1 MLDTSSMLNTREQAR
16 ENIPLGRGGGSAVQI
31 RDLYKHYPRP
41 EGGTFAAVAGI
52 TLSVRGGEIFGIL
65 GPNGAGK
72 TTTLEIVEGLTPADD
87 GTVRVL
93 GLDPLTDPDAVKRR
107 IGVQLQS
114 SAYFE
119 HLRLAELLELFGSFY
134 PRRLEPEALLERV
147 GLLEK
152 RNALVGELSGGQAQR
167 FSIVAALVND
177 PEAVFLDEPTTGL
190 DPQARRVIWDLIR
203 GLAGEGR
210 TVVLTTHYMEEAE
223 TLSDRVAVIDHGRI
237 VAVDTPAA
245 LIGRHG
251 SGRRISFSVPTPI
264 EVGRLADIEGV
275 TDVRSRVN
283 GSASYELSVSEVDA
297 AVPALYAW
305 AGTAGVALTDV
316 QIRTSTLE
324 DVFLNL
330 TGNSLRD

>member
-1 MLDTSSMLNTREQAR
+1 MQHDTKDRATQSNGMGARTRDAANAVE
-16 ENIPLGRGGGSAVQI
+16 IRG
-31 RDLYKHYPRP
+31 LYKHYPSP
-41 EGGTFAAVAGI
+41 EGGTFAAVDGI
-52 TLSVRGGEIFGIL
+52 TLSVGAGEVFGIL

-72 TTTLEIVEGLTPADD
+72 TTTLEILEGLTPADR
-87 GTVRVL
+87 GAVSVL
-93 GLDPLTDPDAVKRR
+93 GLDPLTDPEAVKRS

-119 HLRLAELLELFGSFY
+119 HLRLGELLELFGSFY
-134 PRRLEPEALLERV
+134 PRRLEPEALLRRV

-177 PEAVFLDEPTTGL
+177 PEVVFLDEPTTGL
-190 DPQARRVIWDLIR
+190 DPQARRVIWDVVR
-203 GLAGEGR
+203 DLAAEGR

-223 TLSDRVAVIDHGRI
+223 TLSDRVAIIDHGRI

-245 LIGRHG
+245 LIARHG
-251 SGRRISFSVPTPI
+251 AGRRVAFSVPTPI
-264 EVGRLADIEGV
+264 EDDRLAVLDGV

-283 GSASYELSVSEVDA
+283 GSAAYELSVSEVDTA
-297 AVPALYAW
+297 IPALYAW
-305 AGTAGVALTDV
+305 AGAEGIALADV